1 MQKKLAKMLNEFL
14 EPIRQ
19 KRKKFEKK
27 PKLIKEILEEGRTK
41 TQKKVKETLGMTKE
55 AMGMRY

>member
-1 MQKKLAKMLNEFL
+1 MLNEFL

-27 PKLIKEILEEGRTK
+27 PKLIKEILEEGEVK
-41 TQKKVKETLGMTKE
+41 TQKKVRETLELVKE
-55 AMGMRY
+55 AMGMK